1 MVDSE
6 NVVKE
11 NTEDLWKATEPEAEV
26 VHEPAVGE
34 NKTNAGETEN
44 EDITKI
50 RKGKCRSKYGRCQ
63 TYRLTYQHLRDKDG
77 NSKTPENVMKDLGG
91 EESQTHLPFEDWK
104 CRTSVSTGHSTTIR
118 PNTGRVNS
126 GRDFHANKGH
136 IILRYV

>member
-11 NTEDLWKATEPEAEV
+11 NTEDLRKATEPEAEV

-34 NKTNAGETEN
+34 KTNAAFAFE
-44 EDITKI
+44 
-50 RKGKCRSKYGRCQ
+50 R
-63 TYRLTYQHLRDKDG
+63 DG

-104 CRTSVSTGHSTTIR
+104 CRTSVSTGHSTTIS
-118 PNTGRVNS
+118 PSTDRVNS
-126 GRDFHANKGH
+126 GRDFQTNKGY